1 MRHGEPPFGSNAQ
14 ITDYLRVTTK
24 STASLAPLALAQQEK
39 TGPSKNNPEIRPQS
53 HGDTEIR
60 FLGVSVSLWLKR

>member
-1 MRHGEPPFGSNAQ
+1 M
-14 ITDYLRVTTK
+14 K
-24 STASLAPLALAQQEK
+24 STASLAPLALAQQEE

>member
-14 ITDYLRVTTK
+14 ITDYLRVTMK
-24 STASLAPLALAQQEK
+24 STASLAPLALAQQEE

-53 HGDTEIR
+53 HGYTEIG